1 MNGFRPLSRRC
12 QGERREQGA
21 ALLNGPRCK
30 QSKRAG
36 CRFISVSFL
45 PADCPHLFFRC
56 FPAVPPQLPHSAP
69 AVGGPRKCRE
79 QPALLRTHAQARGA
93 ERPLPHVPLL
103 PRYREGPPGPVAV
116 DMYRKGAGP
125 LPTVCPC
132 AARAAGDTPLAPPH
146 QVRRGRGSGGY
157 KSTGARSSAVPTASA
172 NSWSSRSLTV
182 HPRFGSGRHTP
193 SMPQCHTRRARKG

>member
-1 MNGFRPLSRRC
+1 MLCWFGMGWGRALNGFRPLSRRC

-93 ERPLPHVPLL
+93 ERPLPHVHLL
-103 PRYREGPPGPVAV
+103 PRYREGLPAPLRLTCTGKGRAHCPPSAHARREQRGTPPSPFASGA
-116 DMYRKGAGP
+116 KGQGQRW
-125 LPTVCPC
+125 L
-132 AARAAGDTPLAPPH
+132 
-146 QVRRGRGSGGY
+146 
-157 KSTGARSSAVPTASA
+157 
-172 NSWSSRSLTV
+172 
-182 HPRFGSGRHTP
+182 
-193 SMPQCHTRRARKG
+193 